1 MKEVSKKETGALL
14 GIDVGGTF
22 IDLVLRLDDGQEVSE
37 KLLADP
43 DHLIETIE
51 HSVARLLD
59 RTSVD
64 GTAITKVVHATTR
77 GSNAILERK
86 GPEVALIATR
96 GFRDVLQIGRALRWS
111 MYDVQMEKPVPLV
124 PRSRAFEVTERCL
137 ADGSILTPLVEE
149 EVRLLAEELRQREIT
164 SVAVAFL
171 HSYVAPAH
179 ERRVREIL
187 IELYPEIQVTISSDV
202 SLQGREYER
211 TNTAVVNAYL
221 IPVLGGYLR
230 ELEQILPR
238 LGISAPLWVM
248 QSSGGLASAEQ
259 AAAMPVR
266 TLESGPAAGVLASA
280 HFGAECGHSDVL
292 SLDMGGTTAKVAIV
306 EGGVPSKSTSFELHR
321 TQNRRGSGLPVDI
334 AAIDLVEIGTGGGSI
349 AERRFGVLQVGPQS
363 AGAQPGPACYGR
375 GGDKVTVTDANLL
388 LGYLNPEQFA
398 GGTMTLDVDAAN
410 IVMDALAKEI
420 DLDRIRTAW
429 GVHEVA
435 NLEMESA
442 LRLVSIDR
450 GFDPRDFVLVC
461 IGGAAGTHGSRLGRA
476 LGIRKMIV
484 PPGAGVGS
492 AVGLLEGRESV
503 EFAQSTQIRLDDDDA
518 GERATALLRALEISA
533 RESIGESWSNEVL
546 SVRRAVGLRYV
557 GQGYELTV
565 PLNEIG
571 DIQAE
576 QVIKNFHDRYEK
588 NYGYRETSLA
598 AEAVTWY
605 LTLSRVRMGGLPATQ
620 KIITEAELR
629 ARTRS
634 VYLGDEGYV
643 DVPVVK
649 RQNLAVG
656 TAIEGPCIIEED
668 YTTTLVLANDSVSVD
683 TSGALVIE
691 MGEE

>member
-1 MKEVSKKETGALL
+1 
-14 GIDVGGTF
+14 
-22 IDLVLRLDDGQEVSE
+22 
-37 KLLADP
+37 
-43 DHLIETIE
+43 
-51 HSVARLLD
+51 
-59 RTSVD
+59 
-64 GTAITKVVHATTR
+64 
-77 GSNAILERK
+77 
-86 GPEVALIATR
+86 
-96 GFRDVLQIGRALRWS
+96 
-111 MYDVQMEKPVPLV
+111 
-124 PRSRAFEVTERCL
+124 
-137 ADGSILTPLVEE
+137 
-149 EVRLLAEELRQREIT
+149 
-164 SVAVAFL
+164 
-171 HSYVAPAH
+171 
-179 ERRVREIL
+179 
-187 IELYPEIQVTISSDV
+187 V

-259 AAAMPVR
+259 AATMPVR

-280 HFGAECGHSDVL
+280 HFGAVCGHSDVL

-306 EGGVPSKSTSFELHR
+306 EGGVPSKATSFELHR
-321 TQNRRGSGLPVDI
+321 TQNRHGSGLPVDI
-334 AAIDLVEIGTGGGSI
+334 AAIDLVEIGTGGGSV
-349 AERRFGVLQVGPQS
+349 AKRRFGVLQVGPQS
-363 AGAQPGPACYGR
+363 AGAQPGPACYAR
-375 GGDKVTVTDANLL
+375 GGEKVTVTDANLL

-398 GGTMTLDVDAAN
+398 GGTMTLNVDAAN

-420 DLDRIRTAW
+420 NLDRIRTAW

-442 LRLVSIDR
+442 LRLVSIER

-518 GERATALLRALEISA
+518 GKRATVLLKALEISA

-557 GQGYELTV
+557 GQGYELSV
-565 PLNEIG
+565 PLNETG
-571 DIQAE
+571 DIEAE
-576 QVIKNFHDRYEK
+576 QVKKNFHDRYEK

-605 LTLSRVRMGGLPATQ
+605 LTLSRVRTGGVPATG
-620 KIITEAELR
+620 KIITEAELG

-634 VYLGDEGYV
+634 IYLGDEGHV
-643 DVPVVK
+643 DVPIVE
-649 RQNLAVG
+649 RQNLSVG
-656 TAIEGPCIIEED
+656 TAIEGPCIIEEE
-668 YTTTLVLANDSVSVD
+668 YTTTLVLANDIVSVD

-691 MGEE
+691 IGEE